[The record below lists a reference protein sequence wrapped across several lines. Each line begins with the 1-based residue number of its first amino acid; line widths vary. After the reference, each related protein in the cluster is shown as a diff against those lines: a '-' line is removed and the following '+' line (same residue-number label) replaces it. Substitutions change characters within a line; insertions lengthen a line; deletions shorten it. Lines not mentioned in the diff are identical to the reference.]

1 MKNKELSITP
11 TKKPQSPLF
20 DLEAFQ
26 LFIEFLSKGNS
37 SKNVP
42 FSIRF
47 YSHEW
52 HTAATHS
59 LPIGGTGWHVS
70 SLPDNQQI
78 WQHPNYNTVYHNF
91 YHQMQFVGISDI
103 LNLFGG
109 WTPKSC
115 STSLTPPKKLNLRK
129 LSFYSSLPYGGV
141 VGGFYNPAST
151 NCSQMLFMP
160 LMDGWPFCFSMSCS
174 SMSCTL

>member
-1 MKNKELSITP
+1 MSEKPNKFEFFRAWVLSAKPKVRHFNEEWRMKNKELSITP

-26 LFIEFLSKGNS
+26 LFIESLSKGNS

-78 WQHPNYNTVYHNF
+78 WQHLNYNTVYHNF

-109 WTPKSC
+109 WTPKRFSKSNHFSFSLSIWQLTNTTTSC
-115 STSLTPPKKLNLRK
+115 PKN
-129 LSFYSSLPYGGV
+129 
-141 VGGFYNPAST
+141 
-151 NCSQMLFMP
+151 
-160 LMDGWPFCFSMSCS
+160 
-174 SMSCTL
+174 TLGIF